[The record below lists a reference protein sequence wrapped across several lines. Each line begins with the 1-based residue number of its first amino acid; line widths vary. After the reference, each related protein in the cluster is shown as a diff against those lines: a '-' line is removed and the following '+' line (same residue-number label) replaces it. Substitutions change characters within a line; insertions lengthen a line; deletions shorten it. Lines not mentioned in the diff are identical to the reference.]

1 MIKHHFQLTEISF
14 GQCLYP
20 WQHYHNDQ
28 NTIWE
33 DCNNGDTFMICYSRI

>member
-28 NTIWE
+28 NTIW
-33 DCNNGDTFMICYSRI
+33 DVHDLLFANLI